1 MALNVVRRSQIKRM
15 RHNEKKEKVMT
26 TYACGTFDVKLTTLL
41 IIIVGLLACLT
52 DTRAN
57 EQKKDGGSW
66 TNEFAVD
73 KAELSATGR
82 NPYFILVPGNKS
94 IFEGGKERL
103 VITVLDEVKMVDG
116 VETRVVEERETRDGK
131 LVEVSRN
138 YFAISKRTN
147 DVFYF
152 GEDVDI
158 YKDGKVVNHSGA
170 WLAGVKGAR
179 FGMMMPG
186 QASLKAKYYQEIAP
200 KVAMDRAEIVSLSET
215 VNTPAGEF
223 KNCLKVEETTP
234 LEPGIKEYKYYA
246 AGVGL
251 VQDGSLKLVKM

>member
-1 MALNVVRRSQIKRM
+1 MAVTCYQSYGDMAMQI
-15 RHNEKKEKVMT
+15 
-26 TYACGTFDVKLTTLL
+26 L
-41 IIIVGLLACLT
+41 IIIVGLLASLT
-52 DTRAN
+52 DARAN
-57 EQKKDGGSW
+57 EQKKGDDSW
-66 TNEFAVD
+66 ATEFAVE
-73 KAELSATGR
+73 KTELSATGR

-94 IFEGGKERL
+94 VFEGGKERL
-103 VITVLDEVKMVDG
+103 VITVLDETKMVDG

-186 QASLKAKYYQEIAP
+186 QTSLKAKYYQEIAP

>member
-1 MALNVVRRSQIKRM
+1 
-15 RHNEKKEKVMT
+15 MT